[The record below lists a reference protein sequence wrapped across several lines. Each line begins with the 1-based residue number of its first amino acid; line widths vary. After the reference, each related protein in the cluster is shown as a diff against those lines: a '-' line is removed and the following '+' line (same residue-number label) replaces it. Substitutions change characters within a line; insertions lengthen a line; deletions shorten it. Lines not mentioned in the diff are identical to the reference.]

1 MIGSKDELFFVATDT
16 GQVMRTTPAAPNS
29 ERACVDNVPVT
40 ITVSTATFGEVSDH
54 KRTNWHRFGM
64 TFVTP
69 TSCTVGTVKIQ
80 STGALNA
87 QGAVSLPDVQ
97 TTTTLNR
104 AFTNPGVLGE
114 FIVNAG
120 IGPQAAA
127 SATVTFTGYVQLQ
140 SGSFWITGQTPRVGD
155 Q

>member
-1 MIGSKDELFFVATDT
+1 
-16 GQVMRTTPAAPNS
+16 
-29 ERACVDNVPVT
+29 
-40 ITVSTATFGEVSDH
+40 
-54 KRTNWHRFGM
+54 M

-127 SATVTFTGYVQLQ
+127 SATITFTGYVQLQ